1 LDSIFHLRLQNVEL
15 QAERM
20 IDHSLRTKPIAIISS
35 HHDSGTI
42 VALSKEAKNEGL
54 FHGMKIGLAR
64 KMSHSVRMLPY
75 NHNLYG
81 HIHRNIAKT
90 FYNYTPLFEP
100 GHYGQYYLDMSG
112 TNKLYKSMN
121 DVGMHI
127 AKNIYSQTNM
137 KSKIGIS
144 SNKLVSKISTKV
156 VPETIW
162 QIHNGNESEFVA
174 PLSPTM
180 LPLCNE
186 KAIKKIIRF
195 LMINS
200 VEQLQEIFKIPQ
212 LASILFGHLYSQL
225 NQQVFGKDNSPV
237 RPLLEKSKITEQKIL
252 SQDSNDYHLL
262 QSAVRELA
270 SNIGYKLRKS
280 NRAGKY
286 ISIEIHYSDGFLNK
300 RQCQLNT
307 NNDHVIIEI
316 CEHLFD
322 KVFTRRNRVRTIIM
336 VATDL
341 FYVSQQLSLFD
352 QPTTKHENIS
362 SALDIIRKKFGENS
376 IHNGFNSELYSK
388 VKSGKV

>member
-1 LDSIFHLRLQNVEL
+1 MKSIFHLRLKNLEV
-15 QAERM
+15 QAERT
-20 IDHSLRTKPIAIISS
+20 IDHSLRTKPIAIITS
-35 HHDSGTI
+35 HHNDGII
-42 VALSKEAKNEGL
+42 VALSDEAKDEGL
-54 FHGMKIGLAR
+54 SHGMKIGLAL

-100 GHYGQYYLDMSG
+100 EYYGQYYLDMSG
-112 TNKLYKSMN
+112 TNGLYKSMN
-121 DVGMHI
+121 DIGMRI
-127 AKNIYSQTNM
+127 ARSIYSKTNI
-137 KSKIGIS
+137 KSRIGIS

-162 QIHNGNESEFVA
+162 QIHNGNEPRFIA
-174 PLSPTM
+174 PLSPAI

-200 VEQLQEIFKIPQ
+200 VEQLQDIFKITQ

-225 NQQVFGKDNSPV
+225 NQQVFGQDNSPV

-262 QSAVRELA
+262 QSAVREL
-270 SNIGYKLRKS
+270 SGSIGYKLRKS
-280 NRAGKY
+280 KRVGKY

-300 RQCQLNT
+300 RHCQLNT
-307 NNDHVIIEI
+307 NDDHAIIEI
-316 CEHLFD
+316 CKNIFD
-322 KVFTRRNRVRTIIM
+322 KLFTRRNRVRTIIII
-336 VATDL
+336 ATDL
-341 FYVSQQLSLFD
+341 FYASQQLSLFK

-362 SALDIIRKKFGENS
+362 SALDIIRKKFGKNS
-376 IHNGFNSELYSK
+376 IHNGFNYKLYSK
-388 VKSGKV
+388 VKSDNV

>member
-1 LDSIFHLRLQNVEL
+1 LKSIFHLRLKNLEV
-15 QAERM
+15 QAERT
-20 IDHSLRTKPIAIISS
+20 IDHSLRTKPIAIITS
-35 HHDSGTI
+35 HHNDGII
-42 VALSKEAKNEGL
+42 VALSDEAKDEGL
-54 FHGMKIGLAR
+54 SHGMKIGLAL

-100 GHYGQYYLDMSG
+100 EYYGQYYLDMSG
-112 TNKLYKSMN
+112 TNGLYKSMN
-121 DVGMHI
+121 DIGMRI
-127 AKNIYSQTNM
+127 ARSIYSKTNI
-137 KSKIGIS
+137 KSRIGIS

-162 QIHNGNESEFVA
+162 QIHNGNEPRFIA
-174 PLSPTM
+174 PLSPAI

-200 VEQLQEIFKIPQ
+200 VEQLQDIFKITQ

-225 NQQVFGKDNSPV
+225 NQQVFGQDNSPV

-262 QSAVRELA
+262 QSAVREL
-270 SNIGYKLRKS
+270 SGSIGYKLRKS
-280 NRAGKY
+280 KRVGKY

-300 RQCQLNT
+300 RHCQLNT
-307 NNDHVIIEI
+307 NDDHAIIEI
-316 CEHLFD
+316 CKNIFD
-322 KVFTRRNRVRTIIM
+322 KLFTRRNRVRTIIII
-336 VATDL
+336 ATDL
-341 FYVSQQLSLFD
+341 FYASQQLSLFK

-362 SALDIIRKKFGENS
+362 SALDIIRKKFGKNS
-376 IHNGFNSELYSK
+376 IHNGFNYKLYSK
-388 VKSGKV
+388 VKSDNV